1 MAGRAC
7 REPGGG
13 ATVAGAQGAFA
24 RARAPAGGF
33 DGALRVWDV
42 AAGACARV
50 VRLRGGRFHAVAYH
64 PAAGEYIAA
73 AASDLLV
80 RVYRAAAAPAAGGAG
95 GRECVRELAGHS
107 NAVTCVA
114 FQVGT

>member
-1 MAGRAC
+1 M
-7 REPGGG
+7 
-13 ATVAGAQGAFA
+13 
-24 RARAPAGGF
+24 
-33 DGALRVWDV
+33 WDV
-42 AAGACARV
+42 AGGACARV
-50 VRLRGGRFHAVAYH
+50 IRLRGGRFHAVAYH
-64 PAAGEYIAA
+64 PAAGEYVAA

-80 RVYRAAAAPAAGGAG
+80 RVYRAAAAPGGGGGGGGG